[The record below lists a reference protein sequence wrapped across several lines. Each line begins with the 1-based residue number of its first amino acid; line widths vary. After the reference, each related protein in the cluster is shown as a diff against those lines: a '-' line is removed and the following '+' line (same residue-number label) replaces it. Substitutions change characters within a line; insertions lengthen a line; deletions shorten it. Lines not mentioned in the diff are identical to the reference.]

1 MIDMYTK
8 TSVLG
13 LSIGAGSLPFTGFAV
28 GLYVVA
34 ATLLLVGGLL
44 VMRVARRR
52 GAHR

>member
-13 LSIGAGSLPFTGFAV
+13 LSIGAGSLPFTGFAI
-28 GLYVVA
+28 GWYVVA
-34 ATLLLVGGLL
+34 ATVLLVGGLL

>member
-1 MIDMYTK
+1 MYTK

-28 GLYVVA
+28 GMYVVA
-34 ATLLLVGGLL
+34 ATVMVVGGFLL
-44 VMRVARRR
+44 MRIARRR